1 MNLVKDSLLNIVH
14 IIFAHAARTSKNGAA
29 DSSAV
34 STDSRFSRSASIP
47 AVHSQDTEASAGLM
61 PRTSSHRS
69 RENGRAR
76 AVAEAVDVAGTKSAD
91 NGDAPAMSEKKP
103 GYGQSAA
110 GHILMFLVK
119 LAKVC
124 PRLTL
129 HAPSS
134 SL

>member
-34 STDSRFSRSASIP
+34 STDYSRFSRSASIP
-47 AVHSQDTEASAGLM
+47 AVHQDTQDTQDTEASAGLM
-61 PRTSSHRS
+61 QRTSSHRS

-91 NGDAPAMSEKKP
+91 NGHAPAMSEKKP

-124 PRLTL
+124 P
-129 HAPSS
+129 
-134 SL
+134 